1 MSTSAAAVAGVR
13 RHKEAARKRN
23 QKRESPNGHRDRGV
37 AALRDDLT
45 GATEKVREELSAKM
59 DGADEI
65 YFGPMMSVVTCT
77 RSQTLQVSI
86 SDF

>member
-59 DGADEI
+59 DGMNEQIAA
-65 YFGPMMSVVTCT
+65 
-77 RSQTLQVSI
+77 LQASMAMLLERLPAAA
-86 SDF
+86 